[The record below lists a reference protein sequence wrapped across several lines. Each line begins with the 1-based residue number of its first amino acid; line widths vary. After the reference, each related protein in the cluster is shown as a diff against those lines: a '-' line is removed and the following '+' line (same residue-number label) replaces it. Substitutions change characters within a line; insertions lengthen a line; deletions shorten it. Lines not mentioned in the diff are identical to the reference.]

1 MSDFSWKPNNGGL
14 FLNKGKGP
22 KFKGEINIDGKVI
35 KLAAW
40 EKETKN
46 GDPWYSLSVDTF
58 VPRARE
64 ERRGTPDPDP
74 TNGATIDDFNDP
86 VPF

>member
-1 MSDFSWKPNNGGL
+1 MSDFTWKPNNGGL

-22 KFKGEINIDGKVI
+22 KFKGEINIDGKTI

-58 VPRARE
+58 VPRARSDDHVP
-64 ERRGTPDPDP
+64 TPAKP
-74 TNGATIDDFNDP
+74 AAKDDFDDDI
-86 VPF
+86 PF